1 MSAPRYQPKNP
12 GAYPRGDRDVVGI
25 HWNGHELSVRVAS
38 PSPGLKD
45 LNIVFPIH
53 LARSF
58 RGVDEGYRLIDIPI
72 GDDLIYC
79 ALESP
84 YLADF
89 LRDASGTM
97 DSMGLRHWVV
107 VSCNMTV
114 DILSEAEP
122 SILEVK

>member
-1 MSAPRYQPKNP
+1 MSTSRYRPKNP
-12 GAYPRGDRDVVGI
+12 GAYPRADREVVGI
-25 HWNGHELSVRVAS
+25 HWSADELLVRVTS
-38 PSPGLKD
+38 PSLGLKALD
-45 LNIVFPIH
+45 VVFPIH

-58 RGVDEGYRLIDIPI
+58 RGVDEGYRLLDIPI

-97 DSMGLRHWVV
+97 DTMGLRHWVV

-122 SILEVK
+122 SVREAA